1 MMTSIMDTEDCPY
14 VTLPD
19 GSRVDIGTEEGA
31 NALLLAGC
39 GEEYIS
45 SKLKEIRKIRNKNRL
60 LPQDE
65 EKLQILHGFIAFF
78 VVNADQQLFRE
89 KIPES
94 EIQRWLDHVIQEL
107 KKLTNKRNW
116 ISTGELDG
124 IDEMELAS
132 HCVSMMAKHAVPVAL
147 AFEGDFFRVLA
158 DFVASRKGNGRAL
171 PSTSVCKA
179 IGLIVST
186 SIRVAQLNFDNK
198 WTAEKI
204 FKKFEVCG
212 MLEQFLRCVTVLVT
226 VDKETAHQML
236 DQLQSCTVILSKKF
250 KRGDPC
256 GETLR
261 AIVDGKDG
269 SKTILPEI
277 FTRLD
282 GIATLAA
289 AMESPDDLCKCNYC
303 AKSSSSEAF
312 QKSLMVCSRC
322 RTTQYCSKT
331 CQIADWTQHKPLCK
345 PVPKIEK
352 NSKECKWVERRT
364 LSTSNMLY
372 NFFSQHADTLVTKID
387 ETCKRNLSGVAIE
400 IDFMPNKD
408 GQIPAFQDPPVI
420 KIAPFQDYIEGRE
433 VPDSISQRSNP
444 NENAELFRARLK
456 EGEVLDED
464 ARFLIHYADGIV
476 MIPFTAKDFDG
487 IRRDCLTDVM
497 GRKCHKFVFDHC
509 VDITTKI
516 VELCDNQGWEM
527 KDLVLEV
534 DFGAKTNGVM
544 PTMQDFP
551 VFKIAS
557 ANSYFDGS
565 RPDEADWFS
574 NDDDPEGHERNKAKF
589 VELIKE
595 SRERLAEEV
604 AILVHDMGV
613 MQCFWSKTHRIDIFN
628 AECLESFK
636 DQYMYSIMG
645 KKGTLFTNTNYVAV
659 MVKIIEFCDRTGSE
673 MEDLVLEL
681 DFMPNKHG
689 VIPALQDPPVFKI
702 ATSES
707 YVDGSRPEE
716 ADWFLNDAHCK
727 VDESE
732 KKELIAHAKENSEFI
747 LQDVSFCVR
756 YAGEMVFMR
765 SKGNDKIITPKAL
778 DAFRTVMEDLDFVPL
793 YEVFDE
799 LNLDGSYYIYK
810 LEEELGIGWEY
821 WSAREEDD
829 DYDEKDG
836 EGSNG
841 SIGSKV

>member
-1 MMTSIMDTEDCPY
+1 MDTEDCPY

-171 PSTSVCKA
+171 PSTSVCDT
-179 IGLIVST
+179 IGWIVSC
-186 SIRVAQLNFDNK
+186 SFGVAHLNFDNK

-204 FKKFEVCG
+204 FKKLELCG
-212 MLEQFLRCVTVLVT
+212 MLEQFLRCVTVV
-226 VDKETAHQML
+226 VDKEPAHQIL
-236 DQLQSCTVILSKKF
+236 CKLQSCTMFLSEKF
-250 KRGDPC
+250 RKGEPC
-256 GETLR
+256 GDTLR
-261 AIVDGKDG
+261 AILDGKDG
-269 SKTILPEI
+269 STNILPEI
-277 FTRLD
+277 FNRLQ
-282 GIATLAA
+282 GIATLVA
-289 AMESPDDLCKCNYC
+289 AMESP
-303 AKSSSSEAF
+303 A
-312 QKSLMVCSRC
+312 
-322 RTTQYCSKT
+322 
-331 CQIADWTQHKPLCK
+331 
-345 PVPKIEK
+345 PKIEK
-352 NSKECKWVERRT
+352 KSKERKIVERRA
-364 LSTSNMLY
+364 LSMSNMVA
-372 NFFSQHADTLVTKID
+372 NFLSQHAESFVARIE
-387 ETCKRNLSGVAIE
+387 ETCERTLSGMAIE
-400 IDFMPNKD
+400 IDFVPNKD
-408 GQIPAFQDPPVI
+408 GLIPAFQDPPVI

-544 PTMQDFP
+544 PTIQDSP
-551 VFKIAS
+551 VFKIVS

-574 NDDDPEGHERNKAKF
+574 NDHDPEGHERNKAKF
-589 VELIKE
+589 VELMKE
-595 SRERLAEEV
+595 SRERLSEEV
-604 AILVHDMGV
+604 AILVRGMGV
-613 MQCFWSKTHRIDIFN
+613 MQCFWLKTNAIFD
-628 AECLESFK
+628 EELLEAFK
-636 DQYMYSIMG
+636 EEYVPNIMD
-645 KKGTLFTNTNYVAV
+645 KKCTLFTKYNYVVV

-689 VIPALQDPPVFKI
+689 VIPALQDPPVVKI

-707 YVDGSRPEE
+707 YVAGSRSEE
-716 ADWFLNDAHCK
+716 ADWFLNDEHCN

-732 KKELIAHAKENSEFI
+732 KKKLIALAKEN
-747 LQDVSFCVR
+747 
-756 YAGEMVFMR
+756 
-765 SKGNDKIITPKAL
+765 
-778 DAFRTVMEDLDFVPL
+778 
-793 YEVFDE
+793 
-799 LNLDGSYYIYK
+799 
-810 LEEELGIGWEY
+810 
-821 WSAREEDD
+821 
-829 DYDEKDG
+829 
-836 EGSNG
+836 
-841 SIGSKV
+841 

>member
-1 MMTSIMDTEDCPY
+1 VDLGTED
-14 VTLPD
+14 
-19 GSRVDIGTEEGA
+19 GA
-31 NALLLAGC
+31 IALLLAGY
-39 GEEYIS
+39 GKEYIS
-45 SKLKEIRKIRNKNRL
+45 SKLKEIRKIRNKKRL
-60 LPQDE
+60 RPQDIG
-65 EKLQILHGFIAFF
+65 KLQNLHGFCCLLF
-78 VVNADQQLFRE
+78 VNADEKIFRE
-89 KIPES
+89 QIPES
-94 EIQRWLDHVIQEL
+94 EIQNWLDYLIQEL
-107 KKLTNKRNW
+107 QKLTIKRNW
-116 ISTGELDG
+116 ISTGELDH
-124 IDEMELAS
+124 IDTKVLGQ
-132 HCVSMMAKHAVPVAL
+132 CVSMTKHIVPVAL

-158 DFVASRKGNGRAL
+158 DFIASRKGDGRAL
-171 PSTSVCKA
+171 PSTVVCEC
-179 IGLIVST
+179 IGWIIFNSCK
-186 SIRVAQLNFDNK
+186 VANLSFDNK
-198 WTAEKI
+198 WRFETI
-204 FKKFEVCG
+204 FKKLEACG
-212 MLEQFLRCVTVLVT
+212 MLEQFLRCVTVA
-226 VDKETAHQML
+226 VDKESAHL
-236 DQLQSCTVILSKKF
+236 ILGTLQSCTVILSKKF

-420 KIAPFQDYIEGRE
+420 KIAPSQDYIEGRE
-433 VPDSISQRSNP
+433 VPDWMSQWSHP
-444 NENAELFRARLK
+444 NDNAELLRSRLK
-456 EGEVLDED
+456 EEVLDKD
-464 ARFLIHYADGIV
+464 ARLLIHYFNETAI
-476 MIPFTAKDFDG
+476 IPFPPKQLHDW
-487 IRRDCLTDVM
+487 RRESLTDIM
-497 GRKCHKFVFDHC
+497 GKKCHKFVDDHL
-509 VDITTKI
+509 VDIAAQI

-544 PTMQDFP
+544 PTIQDSP
-551 VFKIAS
+551 VFKIVS

-574 NDDDPEGHERNKAKF
+574 DDDDPEGHEWNKAKF
-589 VELIKE
+589 VALMKE
-595 SRERLAEEV
+595 SRGRLAEEV
-604 AILVHDMGV
+604 AILVRDMGV
-613 MQCFWSKTHRIDIFN
+613 MQCFWSKTNGIDIFG
-628 AECLESFK
+628 EKLLEAFK
-636 DQYMYSIMG
+636 EEYMATIMS
-645 KKGTLFTNTNYVAV
+645 KKYRLFTKINYVAV